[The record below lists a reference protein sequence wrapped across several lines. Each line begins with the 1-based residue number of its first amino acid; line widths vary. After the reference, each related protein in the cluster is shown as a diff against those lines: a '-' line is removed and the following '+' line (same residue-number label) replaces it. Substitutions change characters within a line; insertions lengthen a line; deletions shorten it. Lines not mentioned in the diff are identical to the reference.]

1 MPRDDDK
8 EDDAEEDDD
17 AKGQWCKV
25 LTMEGC
31 FFENDTR
38 ALIIIIGANYTCIQG
53 PNQNSG
59 LILLNIGGKEFM
71 TKVE

>member
-31 FFENDTR
+31 FLFLFFKKLKT
-38 ALIIIIGANYTCIQG
+38 I
-53 PNQNSG
+53 
-59 LILLNIGGKEFM
+59 
-71 TKVE
+71 